1 MCPDS
6 SCINNYKKIS
16 KVPILFILQFLLI
29 VGVFDTGAI
38 LKGFKYF
45 TINRRGNIVK
55 QKIKSH
61 KV

>member
-1 MCPDS
+1 
-6 SCINNYKKIS
+6 
-16 KVPILFILQFLLI
+16 VPVLLSELQLVLI

-38 LKGFKYF
+38 PKGFKYF
-45 TINRRGNIVK
+45 TISQRDNIVK